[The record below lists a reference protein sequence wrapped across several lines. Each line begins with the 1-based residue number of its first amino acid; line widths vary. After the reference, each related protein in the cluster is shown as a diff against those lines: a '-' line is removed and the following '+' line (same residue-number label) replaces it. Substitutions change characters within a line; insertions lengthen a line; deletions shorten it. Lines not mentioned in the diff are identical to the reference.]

1 MIGTQ
6 HHLGAVLGQLLPWRK
21 QVLPRSW
28 GMASFL
34 PSCRALL
41 PGGVIE
47 LQHFPRVAASRH
59 LTWEHCLWRNIML
72 ENLHLPLEWVRF
84 HPSKGHEQLCWQ
96 QGGSGAEG

>member
-47 LQHFPRVAASRH
+47 LQHFPRVAASHH
-59 LTWEHCLWRNIML
+59 LTWERPC
-72 ENLHLPLEWVRF
+72 ELPLEKHNAGKSTPAPGVGQIS
-84 HPSKGHEQLCWQ
+84 PQ
-96 QGGSGAEG
+96 QRT